1 MSEPIT
7 YPINQIDLITE
18 GTILI
23 VDKPLTWTSF
33 DVVNKIKWQTKRTFN
48 LKKFK
53 IGHAGTLDPLASGL
67 LVLCTGKLTRI
78 IQDIQAGEK
87 EYTGTFFLGQ
97 TTPSFDL
104 ETTPE
109 GNFRTDHLT
118 LDLLQSVAKSM
129 EGEQLQR
136 PPIFSAKWVDGK
148 RAYHAAREGIEIE
161 VPRQLITIHSFEIT
175 RFENNEADFKIRCS
189 KGTYIRS
196 IANDFGLKLE
206 SGAYLKALRRTES
219 LPFHINEAMPLDEIL
234 GKLQALGPQIN
245 DVIG

>member
-33 DVVNKIKWQTKRTFN
+33 DVVNKIKWQTKRSFK

-78 IQDIQAGEK
+78 IQDIQSGEK
-87 EYTGTFFLGQ
+87 EYTGTFVLGQ

-109 GNFRTDHLT
+109 GDHATDHIT
-118 LDLLQSVAKSM
+118 IELLKSVATSM
-129 EGEQLQR
+129 QGEQLQR

-148 RAYHAAREGIEIE
+148 RAYHAAREGLEVI
-161 VPRQLITIHSFEIT
+161 VPRQMITIHTFEIT
-175 RFENNEADFKIRCS
+175 RFENNEVDFLIRCS

-196 IANDFGLKLE
+196 IANDFGEKLN
-206 SGAYLKALRRTES
+206 SGAYLKTLRRTES
-219 LPFHINEAMPLDEIL
+219 LPFHVKDAMPLEEIL
-234 GKLQALGPQIN
+234 VKIQEISPFDESVSA
-245 DVIG
+245 

>member
-1 MSEPIT
+1 LSEPIT

-33 DVVNKIKWQTKRTFN
+33 DVVNKIKWQTKRSFK

-87 EYTGTFFLGQ
+87 EYTGTFALGQ

-104 ETTPE
+104 ETAPE
-109 GNFRTDHLT
+109 GNFRTDHIT
-118 LDLLQSVAKSM
+118 LDLLKTVASSM
-129 EGEQLQR
+129 QGEQLQR

-161 VPRQLITIHSFEIT
+161 VPRQMITIHRFEIT
-175 RFENNEADFKIRCS
+175 RFENNEVDFLIRCS

-196 IANDFGLKLE
+196 IANDFGQKLE

-219 LPFHINEAMPLDEIL
+219 LPFHITEAMPLEEIL
-234 GKLQALGPQIN
+234 GKLQLMGPPN
-245 DVIG
+245 DDVTS